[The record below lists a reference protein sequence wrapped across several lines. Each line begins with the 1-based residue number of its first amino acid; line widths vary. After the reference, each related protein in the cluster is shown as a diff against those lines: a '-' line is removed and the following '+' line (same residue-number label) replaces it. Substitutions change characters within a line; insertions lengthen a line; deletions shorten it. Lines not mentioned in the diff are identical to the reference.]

1 MRATIVR
8 AHFARAPDAAAE
20 ASVSV
25 LPHATLGGMVASQRP
40 GGPDLPT
47 PAVRLRLR
55 RCGKAPAVPV
65 VLLEGEFD
73 MDTVPEIDRFLR
85 RTFGPFYYRQHLLLD
100 LQGVRLVDS
109 SFVGYLVS
117 LVHHLHVERK
127 ELVLSRPVGH
137 VRKVLSLVG
146 LPNLV
151 PVYDSL
157 DEAVA
162 AMRSGELPMIP
173 PAFST
178 APVSG

>member
-1 MRATIVR
+1 M
-8 AHFARAPDAAAE
+8 AP
-20 ASVSV
+20 
-25 LPHATLGGMVASQRP
+25 QRP

-55 RCGKAPAVPV
+55 QSGKAPAVPA
-65 VLLEGEFD
+65 VLLEGAFD
-73 MDTVPEIDRFLR
+73 FETVPEIDRFLR

-100 LQGVRLVDS
+100 LQGVSFVDS
-109 SFVGYLVS
+109 SFVSYLVS
-117 LVHHLHVERK
+117 LVRHLHVERK

-162 AMRSGELPMIP
+162 ALRSGSLPAIP
-173 PAFST
+173 PAFSS
-178 APVSG
+178 APVTH

>member
-1 MRATIVR
+1 MAY
-8 AHFARAPDAAAE
+8 
-20 ASVSV
+20 
-25 LPHATLGGMVASQRP
+25 QRP
-40 GGPDLPT
+40 GRPDLPT

-55 RCGKAPAVPV
+55 KCGDAPAVAA

-85 RTFGPFYYRQHLLLD
+85 RTFGPFYYRRHLLLD
-100 LQGVRLVDS
+100 LHGVSLVDS

-117 LVHHLHVERK
+117 LIHHLHVERK

-162 AMRSGELPMIP
+162 AMCSGELPMIP
-173 PAFST
+173 PAFSS
-178 APVSG
+178 APVSS

>member
-1 MRATIVR
+1 
-8 AHFARAPDAAAE
+8 
-20 ASVSV
+20 
-25 LPHATLGGMVASQRP
+25 MVASQRP

-55 RCGKAPAVPV
+55 TCGEEPPV
-65 VLLEGEFD
+65 TAVLLEGEFD

-100 LQGVRLVDS
+100 LHGVSMVDS

-146 LPNLV
+146 LPNVV
-151 PVYDSL
+151 PVFDSL

-162 AMRSGELPMIP
+162 AMCSGELPMIP
-173 PAFST
+173 PAFN
-178 APVSG
+178 ALPASG